1 MSGSISGTGN
11 IVENMKGK
19 VSIKDLAKY
28 LKKLN
33 EKYIQYI
40 VCFLLINVRE
50 GKYVENVK

>member
-28 LKKLN
+28 LKKL
-33 EKYIQYI
+33 
-40 VCFLLINVRE
+40 
-50 GKYVENVK
+50 YVNSVIEFVNMCKTIK